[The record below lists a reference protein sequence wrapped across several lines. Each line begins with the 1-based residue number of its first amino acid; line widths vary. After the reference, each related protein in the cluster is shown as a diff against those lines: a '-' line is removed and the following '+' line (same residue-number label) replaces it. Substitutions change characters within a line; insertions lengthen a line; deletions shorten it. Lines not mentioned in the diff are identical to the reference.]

1 MTDTSLH
8 PPIRRRAQPKRP
20 SVRISGPAV
29 VIGGLIVFAALL
41 FALPLGRLFFQ
52 GVAPSGV
59 PDFGPLLEAL
69 ESRSTQR
76 ALINSLDSAFFS
88 ALLAT
93 FIGASLALIIG
104 LTDVRAKAVL
114 VFLVLLPMMIPP
126 HVTAISWIQAL
137 GPSSPLLR
145 TLGIAPEVGT
155 THPLYSREGVILLL
169 ALQHAALVFLI
180 VRAALRA
187 QPRELSD
194 AARIA
199 GASAGRVLL
208 RVVIP
213 LLIPALLAG
222 FALAFVSA
230 LGNFGI
236 PALLG
241 IPARYITLP
250 VLIWQRMASFGVGM
264 LTNVAVIAMVMAA
277 VAVVAV
283 AIIAILQRF
292 GRDALIGPPRPPLA
306 IRLGPA
312 RPLVELGLWAFIA
325 AVLVLPLAS
334 LLSTALVRTY
344 GLPLNL
350 DTITLQNF
358 AEIVLRQEV
367 TLRAF
372 LNSSL
377 AAGLA
382 ALALAAVAVFIAHA
396 SSAHHRAAR
405 GTGKL
410 LEVLGDVAYAT
421 PGIVLSIAFILTFI
435 RPLPLI
441 EVSIYNTLLI
451 ITLAYL
457 TAFLSIALKP
467 VSAAFAQLDPV
478 LDDAARVAG
487 AGYFMRMRRVFAP
500 LVAPAAASGAILVF
514 LTAYNEITVSA
525 LLWSPGNETI
535 GTTIFNYEDGGY
547 TTLAAAM
554 SAVTV
559 AVTVLLMLALDRMG
573 RSLPEGTVPWR

>member
-1 MTDTSLH
+1 MRGKDL
-8 PPIRRRAQPKRP
+8 R
-20 SVRISGPAV
+20 SGET
-29 VIGGLIVFAALL
+29 IVLAALLLFAALL
-41 FALPLGRLFFQ
+41 FAHPLLRLFWV
-52 GVAPSGV
+52 GLAPDGAL
-59 PDFGPLLEAL
+59 DFSPIAQAL
-69 ESRSTQR
+69 ESRSTR
-76 ALINSLDSAFFS
+76 KALFNSLDSSLMS
-88 ALLAT
+88 ALAAT
-93 FIGASLALIIG
+93 VVGTVLALVIG
-104 LTDVRAKAVL
+104 LTDVRRKGL
-114 VFLVLLPMMIPP
+114 LIFLILLPMMIPP

-145 TLGIAPEVGT
+145 SVGLAPEIGS

-169 ALQHAALVFLI
+169 TLQHTPLVFLI

-199 GASAGRVLL
+199 GASGA
-208 RVVIP
+208 RVVRRIVLP
-213 LLIPALLAG
+213 LLWPALLAG

-241 IPARYITLP
+241 IPARYTTLP

-264 LTNVAVIAMVMAA
+264 LSSVAVIAMIMAA

-283 AIIAILQRF
+283 AVLYALQRLS
-292 GRDALIGPPRPPLA
+292 RTALIGPPRPPLA
-306 IRLGPA
+306 IRLGRA
-312 RPLVELGLWAFIA
+312 RPLTETGLWLYLA

-334 LLSTALVRTY
+334 LLSTALVVTY

-350 DTITLQNF
+350 DTITLKNF
-358 AEIVLRQEV
+358 AEVLLRQSV

-372 LNSSL
+372 FNSSL
-377 AAGLA
+377 AAGAASATLA
-382 ALALAAVAVFIAHA
+382 VIAILVAHA
-396 SSAHHRAAR
+396 MLAPRRGAR
-405 GTGKL
+405 FTGRL
-410 LEVLGDVAYAT
+410 LETLGDVAYAT
-421 PGIVLSIAFILTFI
+421 PGIVLSIAFILAFI
-435 RPLPLI
+435 RPIPGLG
-441 EVSIYNTLLI
+441 VSLYNTLFLI
-451 ITLAYL
+451 ALAYL

-467 VSAAFAQLDPV
+467 VAAAFSQLDPL

-487 AGYFMRMRRVFAP
+487 ARYVRRIVRIFAP

-559 AVTVLLMLALDRMG
+559 AVTIVLMVGLDRFA
-573 RSLPEGTVPWR
+573 RRLPDGAIPWR